1 MAVYFCELCNVNHAV
16 GSGCPKDIPY
26 CDVCHQPTNQAPT
39 TFEEPTHYFRCDVCR
54 KVVCVDCIC
63 FVATDATNCLC
74 KDCCDCCPGESISD
88 SSDECS
94 SSSVSFSKSY
104 MEEYDCDEFPSKFA
118 FSTTFI
124 NSMILVLSGAA
135 VVLWLLIYFK

>member
-39 TFEEPTHYFRCDVCR
+39 TFEEPT
-54 KVVCVDCIC
+54 
-63 FVATDATNCLC
+63 
-74 KDCCDCCPGESISD
+74 
-88 SSDECS
+88 
-94 SSSVSFSKSY
+94 
-104 MEEYDCDEFPSKFA
+104 KFA

-135 VVLWLLIYFK
+135 VVLGLLIYFK